1 MKVEKFSETDS
12 ISIKTPT
19 YDIKWEINNTKSKT
33 LRAAAKWT
41 AISRGGGH
49 YANLTK
55 LQIHANNKATD
66 NTININYEPKQK
78 YRLGTV
84 SNLITGG
91 LNRFLTCHPRPLLLQ
106 WCIRPQTHLPHY
118 IRKTFNNYFLPIFY
132 IYKPTGIW
140 E

>member
-19 YDIKWEINNTKSKT
+19 YYDIKWEINNTKHTKSKT
-33 LRAAAKWT
+33 LRVAAKWT
-41 AISRGGGH
+41 AITRGGGH

-55 LQIHANNKATD
+55 MQTHANNKATD
-66 NTININYEPKQK
+66 NTININYEPKQR

-106 WCIRPQTHLPHY
+106 W
-118 IRKTFNNYFLPIFY
+118 
-132 IYKPTGIW
+132 
-140 E
+140 

>member
-1 MKVEKFSETDS
+1 MKVEKFSEADS
-12 ISIKTPT
+12 ISIKIPI
-19 YDIKWEINNTKSKT
+19 YAIKWEINNTKHTKSKT

-41 AISRGGGH
+41 AISQGGGH

-55 LQIHANNKATD
+55 LQTHTNNKATD

-91 LNRFLTCHPRPLLLQ
+91 
-106 WCIRPQTHLPHY
+106 
-118 IRKTFNNYFLPIFY
+118 
-132 IYKPTGIW
+132 GG
-140 E
+140 EGGA

>member
-1 MKVEKFSETDS
+1 MEVEKFSETDS
-12 ISIKTPT
+12 ISINTPT
-19 YDIKWEINNTKSKT
+19 YDIKWEISNTKHTKSKT
-33 LRAAAKWT
+33 LRAAAKWA

-55 LQIHANNKATD
+55 LQTHANNKATD

-91 LNRFLTCHPRPLLLQ
+91 LNRFLACYPRP
-106 WCIRPQTHLPHY
+106 C
-118 IRKTFNNYFLPIFY
+118 FCN
-132 IYKPTGIW
+132 GA
-140 E
+140 